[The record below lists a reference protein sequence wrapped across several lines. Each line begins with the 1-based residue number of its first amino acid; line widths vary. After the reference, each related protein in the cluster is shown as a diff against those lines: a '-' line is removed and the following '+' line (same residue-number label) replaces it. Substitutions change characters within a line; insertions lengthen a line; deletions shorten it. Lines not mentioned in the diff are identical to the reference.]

1 MLGEHPEGKVYG
13 FGTFALNVR
22 EGVLTKR
29 GVRIRL
35 QGQPFRILT
44 LLLERP
50 GQLVT
55 REEIQQLLWSSTTF
69 VEFDDALNTA
79 VRKLRNALGDSAEN
93 PRFIET
99 VPRRGY
105 RLLVPVTI
113 LAQQESQ
120 SSSPAAASA
129 QPVAAAALPPAPAQ
143 MAAAQPKRRFLK
155 SVSLLFVLL
164 AAGIALAW
172 GAYWK
177 WRRAAF
183 QVTTKDSIVLAD
195 FLNTTGDGVFD
206 DTLKQALQ
214 VDLEQSP
221 FFNIVSERKALTILK
236 QMGRSPDQRLT
247 GAVVIEVC
255 QRSTSKVAVQGQ
267 ISSLG
272 RDYLIGLA
280 AIRCDTGDAIA
291 DEQIEAKSKEEV
303 VDALGRATSRLRARL
318 GESVPSIQKFGAP
331 LETAT
336 TPSLEAL
343 KTYNVALSTWDR
355 KGDQASI
362 PLFQKAIELDPQF
375 AMAYGGLATIY
386 HNLNETELARTN
398 ATRAYKLRDRVT
410 ESEKAAIDAR
420 YNLYVTGDLEAA
432 ARVYEL
438 WARDYPRAAGV
449 FNHLGTTQAK
459 LGDYEAAVESFR
471 GALAL
476 DPSRVTTYSN
486 LATNLMALNRLS
498 EADAVL
504 AEAQKRQFDTDFLL
518 QVRYWRAFLAGDRD
532 TMQKILLHSTEI
544 AGAQSL
550 LLATAANTE
559 AYYGHFQKSREVAR
573 VAAELMRHEGDKE
586 TAAACLAESAMRDA
600 LIGASAQARQ
610 SIEQALKLSHAEETE
625 TLAAVIAAR
634 VGDIEQARKI
644 SDQLSRQYP
653 SGTFVQKYWLPVI
666 RAEIDLRNGQPR
678 RAIDDL
684 DLTPALERGTAPE
697 LSVATEYPV
706 FLRGE
711 AYLTSSDAVR
721 AATEFQKLIDRP
733 GEVMNFPTAS
743 LSRLGLA
750 KSLARSS
757 DPAKARQAFQEFFT
771 IWKDADANLPPLKD
785 ARSAYATLSSSH

>member
-1 MLGEHPEGKVYG
+1 MAGEPREGKLYG

-105 RLLVPVTI
+105 RLLVPVTVQPQPE
-113 LAQQESQ
+113 LTVPSPQAPAVAKLPAT
-120 SSSPAAASA
+120 SSSSVPARPRKWFFRPAS
-129 QPVAAAALPPAPAQ
+129 L
-143 MAAAQPKRRFLK
+143 
-155 SVSLLFVLL
+155 SLLLF
-164 AAGIALAW
+164 AAVVALVS
-172 GAYWK
+172 GAYWMW
-177 WRRAAF
+177 WRPAF
-183 QVTTKDSIVLAD
+183 RVTTKDSIVLGD
-195 FLNTTGDGVFD
+195 FVNTTGDSIFD
-206 DTLKQALQ
+206 DTLKQALI

-221 FFNIVSERKALTILK
+221 FFNIVSDRKAFTILK

-247 GAVVIEVC
+247 GAVMVEVC
-255 QRSTSKVAVQGQ
+255 QRSNSKVAVQGE

-291 DEQIEAKSKEEV
+291 HEQIEAKRKEEV
-303 VDALGRATSRLRARL
+303 IDALGKATSRLRVRL
-318 GESVPSIQKFGAP
+318 GESVPSIQKFGVP

-343 KTYNVALSTWDR
+343 KAYNVALSTWDR
-355 KGDQASI
+355 KGDQASV

-375 AMAYGGLATIY
+375 AMAYGGVATVY
-386 HNLNETELARTN
+386 HNLNETELARAN
-398 ATRAYKLRDRVT
+398 ATRAYQLRDRVT
-410 ESEKAAIDAR
+410 EAEKAAIDAR
-420 YNLYVTGDLEAA
+420 YNLYVTGDLESAA
-432 ARVYEL
+432 QVYQL
-438 WARDYPRAAGV
+438 WARDYPRQPGV
-449 FNHLGTTQAK
+449 LNHLGTTQAK
-459 LGDYEAAVESFR
+459 LGNYAAAVESFR
-471 GALAL
+471 AALAI
-476 DPSRVTTYSN
+476 DPARATTYPN
-486 LATNLMALNRLS
+486 LAANLMALNRLS

-532 TMQKILLHSTEI
+532 AMQKILLHSTEI

-550 LLATAANTE
+550 LLATEANTE

-573 VAAELMRHEGDKE
+573 IAAELMQHEGDKE
-586 TAAACLAESAMRDA
+586 SAAACLAESAVRDV
-600 LIGASAQARQ
+600 LIGASVQAQQAM
-610 SIEQALKLSHAEETE
+610 EQALKLSHAEETE
-625 TLAAVIAAR
+625 TLAAVVDAR
-634 VGDIEQARKI
+634 VGDVKRAKKI
-644 SDQLSRQYP
+644 SDQLNREYP
-653 SGTFVQKYWLPVI
+653 SGTFVQRYWLPVI
-666 RAEIDLRNGQPR
+666 RAEIHLRNRQAR
-678 RAIDDL
+678 QAVEDL
-684 DLTPALERGTAPE
+684 NSTSALEQATAPE
-697 LSVATEYPV
+697 LSVATLYPIY
-706 FLRGE
+706 LRGE
-711 AYLTSSDAVR
+711 AYLASSDGAR
-721 AATEFQKLIDRP
+721 AATEFQKLIDHP
-733 GEVMNFPTAS
+733 ELVMNYPTAS
-743 LSRLGLA
+743 LARLGEA
-750 KSLARSS
+750 KSMAQSADSAR
-757 DPAKARQAFQEFFT
+757 ARLELQEFLT
-771 IWKDADANLPPLKD
+771 IWKDADAGLPPLED
-785 ARSAYATLSSSH
+785 ARSAYAAFGTSH